1 MAPPSR
7 SRKIFCLSRTLAV
20 CTRSPRQDRTWP
32 RHRTTS
38 STTAPTRRAHHLRLH
53 AQRNASPSKQAPRY
67 ASPCIPS
74 REGIRAAKVRTARP
88 AHPSPVRGPGIRFKT
103 AIAEPRPA
111 RLRSQS
117 PKSEDHDA
125 RSLLKS
131 ENVRRRRHRHRRQ
144 HFIDTVFQVGDQTAD
159 LLSGPWE
166 AKRSRRFR
174 TVGKV
179 LDLSRT
185 DLESSSSEPGFSII
199 STRVMENLN
208 ATTRG
213 DSHGPW

>member
-1 MAPPSR
+1 MGLYASPPRPGRWRAPIAPTHRDAGTTPPSPG
-7 SRKIFCLSRTLAV
+7 KQA
-20 CTRSPRQDRTWP
+20 RQRQP
-32 RHRTTS
+32 
-38 STTAPTRRAHHLRLH
+38 APSHPASRRA
-53 AQRNASPSKQAPRY
+53 ASPSSSGR
-67 ASPCIPS
+67 SN
-74 REGIRAAKVRTARP
+74 ARP

-117 PKSEDHDA
+117 PKSEDRDA

-144 HFIDTVFQVGDQTAD
+144 HFIDTVFQVGDQSAD

-208 ATTRG
+208 VYPR
-213 DSHGPW
+213 

>member
-1 MAPPSR
+1 MATSPDNIEHNRADTARTPSPTTR
-7 SRKIFCLSRTLAV
+7 TAQREPQQASAALRQSGHPLPRGDPGRQGAHRQARASLSRQGARDPV
-20 CTRSPRQDRTWP
+20 QDCD
-32 RHRTTS
+32 
-38 STTAPTRRAHHLRLH
+38 RRA
-53 AQRNASPSKQAPRY
+53 QTSQ
-67 ASPCIPS
+67 
-74 REGIRAAKVRTARP
+74 
-88 AHPSPVRGPGIRFKT
+88 T
-103 AIAEPRPA
+103 AIAEPPDRRPRHA
-111 RLRSQS
+111 KFLPVRERSAVPPS
-117 PKSEDHDA
+117 PP
-125 RSLLKS
+125 
-131 ENVRRRRHRHRRQ
+131 RQ